1 MRQGCTKCTNMSMWG
16 VERGCVFT
24 VTCEHTVKG
33 QRLFHLSLLFKSCF
47 FIPHAMYPVLIY
59 LNVDFFNRFLHAFPF
74 ALILMRK
81 IAFLSIELLTIT
93 ILGKV
98 SLLASGS
105 ICAGPVGHSWTA
117 G

>member
-1 MRQGCTKCTNMSMWG
+1 
-16 VERGCVFT
+16 
-24 VTCEHTVKG
+24 
-33 QRLFHLSLLFKSCF
+33 
-47 FIPHAMYPVLIY
+47 MYPVLIY